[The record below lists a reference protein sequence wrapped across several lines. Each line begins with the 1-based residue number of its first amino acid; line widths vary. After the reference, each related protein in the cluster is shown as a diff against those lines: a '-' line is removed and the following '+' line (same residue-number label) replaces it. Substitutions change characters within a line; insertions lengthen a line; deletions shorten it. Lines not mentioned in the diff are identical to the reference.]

1 MTKDQTINSV
11 FIALKKELRDN
22 YPIEMPRDPEDGLIS
37 KEFFVR
43 QHSLI
48 YKFKKYGQ
56 DMIEEANFCAR
67 IAILQEKD
75 LID

>member
-1 MTKDQTINSV
+1 MKSVLVGSLSVSLYVLYLYMMKDSETSTSTMTKDQTINSV

-43 QHSLI
+43 
-48 YKFKKYGQ
+48 
-56 DMIEEANFCAR
+56 
-67 IAILQEKD
+67 
-75 LID
+75 